1 MDDILSEEI
10 EDHGASDANWMP
22 LPFKKFME
30 TLSLERGAYL
40 DDKTMLNRAITSCK
54 KDLYHYSRI
63 SGKHVLEVVM
73 ETVLS
78 LIKREQLQEAANVCI
93 FLWDILPSF
102 CYYEHCRTISTS
114 YMPH

>member
-93 FLWDILPSF
+93 FFMGYTAFFLLL
-102 CYYEHCRTISTS
+102 
-114 YMPH
+114 